1 METLTQLL
9 DRAALVDR
17 YRAGRARS
25 AQLFASIAPSAY
37 YEAPIPLRHPFV
49 FYEGHLPA
57 FAFLVLHERALE
69 KQIAELKAGKSMAR
83 FLGAGFK
90 EKQMA
95 KLDEIAQL
103 VSNQGRFV
111 ENEEL
116 LDAWL
121 EAFEILSSVR
131 PDEVG
136 SQPHAR
142 RP

>member
-1 METLTQLL
+1 MLDKRSL
-9 DRAALVDR
+9 DRIDDLVR
-17 YRAGRARS
+17 W
-25 AQLFASIAPSAY
+25 
-37 YEAPIPLRHPFV
+37 
-49 FYEGHLPA
+49 LPA
-57 FAFLVLHERALE
+57 NEYVPRSGVASGYTMSDLYRGNLLV
-69 KQIAELKAGKSMAR
+69 
-83 FLGAGFK
+83 

-136 SQPHAR
+136 SRPHAR